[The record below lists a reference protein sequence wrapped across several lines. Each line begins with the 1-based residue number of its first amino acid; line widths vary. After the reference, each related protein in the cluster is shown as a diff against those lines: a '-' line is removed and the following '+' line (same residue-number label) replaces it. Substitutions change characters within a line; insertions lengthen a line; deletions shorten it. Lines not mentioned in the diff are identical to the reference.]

1 MSPMR
6 YFINAAI
13 NTDDIVVPLN
23 IHHDHGYAKLSSQS
37 CMPSSTDHGSLV
49 NVNDTSDVPVSLSPS
64 SDHSVCNSQKEN
76 SEDSYP
82 ESVVADDSD
91 ITDDDSSS
99 SDTNEKQ
106 RTFCCLHTQKLI
118 SLFCTCKKTGKYTMP
133 AACWKHPFEH
143 VQWWYAA
150 NRYILTFDL

>member
-37 CMPSSTDHGSLV
+37 CMPSSTDHGSPV
-49 NVNDTSDVPVSLSPS
+49 NMDDTLDVPVSLSPS

-76 SEDSYP
+76 SEDSDP
-82 ESVVADDSD
+82 EYVVADDID

-106 RTFCCLHTQKLI
+106 RKCCLHP
-118 SLFCTCKKTGKYTMP
+118 KKTNF
-133 AACWKHPFEH
+133 PFLH
-143 VQWWYAA
+143 LQKNQAS
-150 NRYILTFDL
+150 ILCLLPVGSIPLNMCSDDMQLTDTF

>member
-37 CMPSSTDHGSLV
+37 CMPSSTDHGSLI
-49 NVNDTSDVPVSLSPS
+49 NVDDTSDVPVSLSPS
-64 SDHSVCNSQKEN
+64 SDHSVCNIQKEH

-82 ESVVADDSD
+82 EYVVADNSD
-91 ITDDDSSS
+91 I
-99 SDTNEKQ
+99 NENVVVYTHK
-106 RTFCCLHTQKLI
+106 KLI
-118 SLFCTCKKTGKYTMP
+118 SLFCTCKKPRLVYY
-133 AACWKHPFEH
+133 ACCLLEASH
-143 VQWWYAA
+143 
-150 NRYILTFDL
+150 

>member
-6 YFINAAI
+6 YIINAAI

-37 CMPSSTDHGSLV
+37 CMPSSTDHGSPV
-49 NVNDTSDVPVSLSPS
+49 NVDDTSDVPVSLPPS

-76 SEDSYP
+76 PEDSDA
-82 ESVVADDSD
+82 ESVVADDSG

-99 SDTNEKQ
+99 SDTNQKQ
-106 RTFCCLHTQKLI
+106 RKCCCLQKKIPFLHLQKTQA
-118 SLFCTCKKTGKYTMP
+118 S
-133 AACWKHPFEH
+133 
-143 VQWWYAA
+143 
-150 NRYILTFDL
+150 ILCLLPVGSIPLNMCSDDMQLTDTF

>member
-37 CMPSSTDHGSLV
+37 CMPSSTAHGSPV
-49 NVNDTSDVPVSLSPS
+49 NVDDTSDVPFSLSPY
-64 SDHSVCNSQKEN
+64 SDHSVCNRQKEH
-76 SEDSYP
+76 SEDSDAEY
-82 ESVVADDSD
+82 VVADNSD
-91 ITDDDSSS
+91 ITFDDSSS

-106 RTFCCLHTQKLI
+106 RKCCCLHTQKQFPF
-118 SLFCTCKKTGKYTMP
+118 SAPAKKG
-133 AACWKHPFEH
+133 
-143 VQWWYAA
+143 
-150 NRYILTFDL
+150 

>member
-1 MSPMR
+1 MSPML

-23 IHHDHGYAKLSSQS
+23 IHHDHRYAKLSSQS
-37 CMPSSTDHGSLV
+37 CMPSSTDHGSPV
-49 NVNDTSDVPVSLSPS
+49 NVDDTSDVPVSLSPS

-76 SEDSYP
+76 SE
-82 ESVVADDSD
+82 ESDAEYELADDSN

-106 RTFCCLHTQKLI
+106 RKCCCLHTKKHNFPFLHLQKTQTSIICLLPVGSI
-118 SLFCTCKKTGKYTMP
+118 PLNMCSDDM
-133 AACWKHPFEH
+133 
-143 VQWWYAA
+143 
-150 NRYILTFDL
+150 

>member
-49 NVNDTSDVPVSLSPS
+49 NVDDTSDVPVSS

-76 SEDSYP
+76 SEDSDP

-91 ITDDDSSS
+91 ITEYSPL
-99 SDTNEKQ
+99 
-106 RTFCCLHTQKLI
+106 C
-118 SLFCTCKKTGKYTMP
+118 
-133 AACWKHPFEH
+133 
-143 VQWWYAA
+143 
-150 NRYILTFDL
+150 

>member
-13 NTDDIVVPLN
+13 NTYDIVVPVN

-49 NVNDTSDVPVSLSPS
+49 NVDDTSDVPVSLSPS

-76 SEDSYP
+76 SEDSDP
-82 ESVVADDSD
+82 ESAVADDSD
-91 ITDDDSSS
+91 ITDDDSSRE
-99 SDTNEKQ
+99 NVVVYNNK
-106 RTFCCLHTQKLI
+106 KLI
-118 SLFCTCKKTGKYTMP
+118 SLFCTCQKTRLVYY
-133 AACWKHPFEH
+133 ACCLLEASH
-143 VQWWYAA
+143 
-150 NRYILTFDL
+150 

>member
-13 NTDDIVVPLN
+13 NTDDIVVPLT

-37 CMPSSTDHGSLV
+37 CMPSSTDHGSPV
-49 NVNDTSDVPVSLSPS
+49 NVDDTSDVPVSLSPS

-76 SEDSYP
+76 SEDSDP
-82 ESVVADDSD
+82 EYVVADDSD

-106 RTFCCLHTQKLI
+106 RKCCCLHTQKLI
-118 SLFCTCKKTGKYTMP
+118 SLFCTCKKPRPVGSIPLNMCSDDMQLTYT
-133 AACWKHPFEH
+133 F
-143 VQWWYAA
+143 
-150 NRYILTFDL
+150 

>member
-49 NVNDTSDVPVSLSPS
+49 NVDDTSDVPVSLSPS

-76 SEDSYP
+76 SEDSDP

-106 RTFCCLHTQKLI
+106 RKCCCLQKKLI
-118 SLFCTCKKTGKYTMP
+118 SLFCTCKKPRLVCY
-133 AACWKHPFEH
+133 ACCLLEASH
-143 VQWWYAA
+143 
-150 NRYILTFDL
+150 

>member
-37 CMPSSTDHGSLV
+37 CMPSSTDHGSPV
-49 NVNDTSDVPVSLSPS
+49 NVDDTSDVPVSLSPS
-64 SDHSVCNSQKEN
+64 SDKSICNSQKEY
-76 SEDSYP
+76 SEDSDA
-82 ESVVADDSD
+82 ESVVD

-106 RTFCCLHTQKLI
+106 RKLCCLQKKLI
-118 SLFCTCKKTGKYTMP
+118 SLFCTCKNLG
-133 AACWKHPFEH
+133 
-143 VQWWYAA
+143 
-150 NRYILTFDL
+150 

>member
-49 NVNDTSDVPVSLSPS
+49 NVDDTSDVPVSLSPS

-76 SEDSYP
+76 SEDSDP

-99 SDTNEKQ
+99 SYTNEKQ
-106 RTFCCLHTQKLI
+106 RKCGLDNIYTRTYPIYCIQYIKTPIQYSHVNCTMSLLHIYL
-118 SLFCTCKKTGKYTMP
+118 LF
-133 AACWKHPFEH
+133 
-143 VQWWYAA
+143 
-150 NRYILTFDL
+150 RL

>member
-37 CMPSSTDHGSLV
+37 CMPSSTDHGSPV
-49 NVNDTSDVPVSLSPS
+49 NVDDTSDVPVSLSPS

-76 SEDSYP
+76 SEDSDPGY
-82 ESVVADDSD
+82 VVADDIN

-106 RTFCCLHTQKLI
+106 RKCCLHKKNKFPF
-118 SLFCTCKKTGKYTMP
+118 SAPAKKTRLVYY
-133 AACWKHPFEH
+133 ACCLLEASH
-143 VQWWYAA
+143 
-150 NRYILTFDL
+150 

>member
-6 YFINAAI
+6 YFIIAAI

-23 IHHDHGYAKLSSQS
+23 IHHDHGYAKLPSQS
-37 CMPSSTDHGSLV
+37 CMPSSTDHGSPV
-49 NVNDTSDVPVSLSPS
+49 NVDDTSDVPVSLSPS

-76 SEDSYP
+76 SEDSDP

-99 SDTNEKQ
+99 PDTNEKQ
-106 RTFCCLHTQKLI
+106 RICCCLQQKTNFPFLHLQKTQA
-118 SLFCTCKKTGKYTMP
+118 S
-133 AACWKHPFEH
+133 
-143 VQWWYAA
+143 
-150 NRYILTFDL
+150 ILCLLPVGSIRLNMCSDDMQLTDTF

>member
-37 CMPSSTDHGSLV
+37 CMPSSTDHGSPV
-49 NVNDTSDVPVSLSPS
+49 NVDDTSDVPVSLFPS

-76 SEDSYP
+76 SEDSDP

-106 RTFCCLHTQKLI
+106 RKFCCLQQQKII
-118 SLFCTCKKTGKYTMP
+118 SLFCTCKKPRLVYY
-133 AACWKHPFEH
+133 ACCLLEASH
-143 VQWWYAA
+143 
-150 NRYILTFDL
+150 

>member
-13 NTDDIVVPLN
+13 NTYDIVVPVN

-49 NVNDTSDVPVSLSPS
+49 NVDDTSDVPVSLSPS

-76 SEDSYP
+76 SEDSDP
-82 ESVVADDSD
+82 ESAVADDSD

-106 RTFCCLHTQKLI
+106 RKLL
-118 SLFCTCKKTGKYTMP
+118 LFTTTK
-133 AACWKHPFEH
+133 
-143 VQWWYAA
+143 
-150 NRYILTFDL
+150 N